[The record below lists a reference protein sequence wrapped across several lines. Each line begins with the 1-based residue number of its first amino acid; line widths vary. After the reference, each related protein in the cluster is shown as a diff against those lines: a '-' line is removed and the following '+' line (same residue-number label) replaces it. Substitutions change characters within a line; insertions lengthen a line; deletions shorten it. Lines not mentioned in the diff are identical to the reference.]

1 MFSNISNIAR
11 VTITSAIFLQ
21 LFSMYSKKNKSV
33 NVFAFFLYGI
43 GCIMSSYGY
52 YLEDNHTIQFR
63 FIIKSLNSVM
73 LLLIALYAYVHKRK

>member
-1 MFSNISNIAR
+1 MLNNISNLAR
-11 VTITSAIFLQ
+11 ITITSAIFLQ

-43 GCIMSSYGY
+43 GCIMSAYGY
-52 YLEDNHTIQFR
+52 YVEDHHTFQFR

-73 LLLIALYAYVHKRK
+73 LLLIALYAYVSRRK

>member
-1 MFSNISNIAR
+1 MLSNISNIAR

-43 GCIMSSYGY
+43 GCMMSSYGY

>member
-1 MFSNISNIAR
+1 MLSNISNIAR

-43 GCIMSSYGY
+43 GCMMSTYGY

>member
-1 MFSNISNIAR
+1 MFNNISNIAR

-43 GCIMSSYGY
+43 GCMMSTYGY

-73 LLLIALYAYVHKRK
+73 LLLIALYAYLHKRK

>member
-1 MFSNISNIAR
+1 MFNNISNIAR

-43 GCIMSSYGY
+43 GCMMSTYGY